1 MTVDTV
7 KHVLLKSSI
16 NNSIPLAVTYVLTY
30 VNLNDIFT
38 RLCEQT
44 LFHQI
49 GIAYVSGIHYINIC
63 TCVYTV
69 LVYLC

>member
-30 VNLNDIFT
+30 VNLNYIFT

-44 LFHQI
+44 LFNQI

-63 TCVYTV
+63 TYVYTV